1 MARKYRDF
9 VYDENQRFIYPTS
22 DWGFKYLLGTEEN
35 KDLLLGLLQRL
46 LPDLGILT
54 VDYLVRDITIPV
66 GKLKDASFDVHCKLA
81 DGSRIVIEMQNYV
94 RKSFIDRS
102 LVYTSAAVLEHFVN
116 TKVKGYSIGQTIYI
130 AFTGDPVYPAIP
142 HTPVRLAL
150 CDIDSVKTNVLNQNL
165 LQIFVE
171 FPKFAGTLKD
181 ITKDTPFLEKLAY
194 VMMEMADCDVIPG
207 NLQDDLLERLFKAA
221 DTSKMDDMKKSEY
234 MKSIIGEYDYDV
246 NLEDA
251 RDQGWEQGL
260 AEGREKGLAEGRA
273 EGLAEG
279 GAKRA
284 IEVAG
289 NLRRMGLDTA
299 DIAKA
304 TGLGE
309 AEVEAL

>member
-1 MARKYRDF
+1 MARKYRNF

-46 LPDLGILT
+46 LPDLGIET

-116 TKVKGYSIGQTIYI
+116 TKVKGYSIGKTIYI
-130 AFTGDPVYPAIP
+130 AFTGDPVYQDIP

-150 CDIDSVKTNVLNQNL
+150 CDVDSPTTNVLNQNL

-171 FPKFAGTLKD
+171 FPKFAGSLKD
-181 ITKDTPFLEKLAY
+181 ITRDTPFLEKLAY

-207 NLQDDLLERLFKAA
+207 NLQDDLLERFFKAA
-221 DTSKMDDMKKSEY
+221 DTSKMD
-234 MKSIIGEYDYDV
+234 
-246 NLEDA
+246 
-251 RDQGWEQGL
+251 
-260 AEGREKGLAEGRA
+260 
-273 EGLAEG
+273 
-279 GAKRA
+279 
-284 IEVAG
+284 
-289 NLRRMGLDTA
+289 
-299 DIAKA
+299 
-304 TGLGE
+304 
-309 AEVEAL
+309 